1 MNLAVCV
8 PISWDFVPTPFLISF
23 TGLFRPAELK
33 AMREQGITR
42 YFHLFNRAFPL
53 DLNRNQMVEKALEL
67 SADWLLFLDADM
79 TFPAGLVSRLLAAAQ
94 ESQAHLVSACYFK
107 REPPHPCVSG
117 RLEDPEDPQLITP
130 LQGEDKGLLECDVI
144 GLGAALVHNSVFT
157 KVPCPWFEYEVYQ
170 KTGER
175 VVTEDVPFCR
185 KAKALGETILTDT
198 RLLCGHVRQVEV
210 GEEDGLK
217 YRENIASED

>member
-67 SADWLLFLDADM
+67 KTDWLLFLDADM
-79 TFPAGLVSRLLAAAQ
+79 TFPADLVSRLLADAK

-117 RLEDPEDPQLITP
+117 RLDDPEDPQLITP
-130 LQGEDKGLLECDVI
+130 LLSATGFKPVPQGLLDCDVI
-144 GLGAALVHNSVFT
+144 GLGAALIHCSVFA
-157 KVPCPWFEYEVYQ
+157 KIPYPWFEYEVYA

-198 RLLCGHVRQVEV
+198 RLLCGHVRQAVVE
-210 GEEDGLK
+210 GL
-217 YRENIASED
+217 RDEA